1 MKEVIRTET
10 PTLEQLAAM
19 AANLREYYYKS
30 ATVDITAWAHSNGH
44 SEVEFNIWVN
54 DTHAS
59 AVDSWQKLQDVYFSL
74 MENSI

>member
-30 ATVDITAWAHSNGH
+30 ATVDIVAWSHSDGLGK
-44 SEVEFNIWVN
+44 VDFKIWVN
-54 DTHAS
+54 GTHVS
-59 AVDSWQKLQDVYFSL
+59 VVDNWQKLQDAYFSL